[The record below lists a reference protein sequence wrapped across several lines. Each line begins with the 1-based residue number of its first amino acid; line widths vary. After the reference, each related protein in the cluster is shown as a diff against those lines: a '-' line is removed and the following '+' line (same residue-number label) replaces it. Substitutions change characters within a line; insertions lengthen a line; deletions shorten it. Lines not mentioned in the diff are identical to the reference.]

1 MTQIAAI
8 QAQVI
13 VGFGGTYNIMHLLG
27 GEVQDITE
35 SAVDINASPTTQN
48 TIEITAVSS
57 AATETEDITQTWLP
71 GDLCQLY
78 VHSDG
83 VATVYVSN
91 FQLAYDNS
99 ATVAVAS
106 TNS

>member
-1 MTQIAAI
+1 MAYDPQILTVAK
-8 QAQVI
+8 
-13 VGFGGTYNIMHLLG
+13 GGTG
-27 GEVQDITE
+27 TGC
-35 SAVDINASPTTQN
+35 